1 MLIYLQRPGDGG
13 GVIFLS
19 SDEEGCT
26 IPRDILRVVQPAR
39 PRTGSAYK
47 GKAHSNGSSLPEITS
62 NGNAKSKSSSMRV
75 RFILVVTLA
84 HETLHMVAI
93 ISNIWNLIDRQFLVC
108 AGSKKIT

>member
-1 MLIYLQRPGDGG
+1 MSLYLQRPGDGR

-19 SDEEGCT
+19 SDDEGCT

-39 PRTGSAYK
+39 TRTGAAYK

-62 NGNAKSKSSSMRV
+62 NGNVKAKSGSVRV

-84 HETLHMVAI
+84 HGNPAHGYHYFKSLEF
-93 ISNIWNLIDRQFLVC
+93 D
-108 AGSKKIT
+108 